1 MTRTLAVNSLE
12 ENVDFTIIEDR
23 SEHLDLLL
31 ELRQG
36 YLTVRV
42 RIHQI
47 EESLQSDILLIDVL
61 LQLILNDAYIR

>member
-1 MTRTLAVNSLE
+1 VTRTLSVNGLE

-42 RIHQI
+42 RIHQV
-47 EESLQSDILLIDVL
+47 EESLQGDILLINVL
-61 LQLILNDAYIR
+61 LQLILNDAYI